1 VGAHGIPVYSGWGAG
16 SVVSMS
22 DTYYRERAAQRN
34 RRYIIAA
41 VVVLT
46 IGCVAFSI
54 FNVFRDD
61 CTGSIERAPDSIVD
75 TYLQALPAGD
85 VDAAVRCWE
94 HNVFYETDVGCSE
107 LCLTRF
113 FGNGFQVTE
122 VELSSPVMNDDGRTV
137 INAQVTIICSE
148 SETPVAGTLELETV
162 GAELPWRHW
171 KIVHSEIGGTFAEPW
186 CQ

>member
-1 VGAHGIPVYSGWGAG
+1 
-16 SVVSMS
+16 MS

-46 IGCVAFSI
+46 VGCIAFSI
-54 FNVFRDD
+54 FNVFLDD
-61 CTGSIERAPDSIVD
+61 CTGSFERAPDAIVD
-75 TYLQALPAGD
+75 TYIQALPAGD

-94 HNVFYETDVGCSE
+94 HNIFYETDVGCSE

-113 FGNGFQVTE
+113 FGTGFKVTE
-122 VELSSPVMNDDGRTV
+122 VELSSPVINEAGRTLISANV
-137 INAQVTIICSE
+137 AIVCSE
-148 SETPVAGTLELETV
+148 NGTPFAGTLDLETV
-162 GAELPWRHW
+162 GADLPWRHW
-171 KIVHSEIGGTFAEPW
+171 KIVNSEIGGTFAEPW